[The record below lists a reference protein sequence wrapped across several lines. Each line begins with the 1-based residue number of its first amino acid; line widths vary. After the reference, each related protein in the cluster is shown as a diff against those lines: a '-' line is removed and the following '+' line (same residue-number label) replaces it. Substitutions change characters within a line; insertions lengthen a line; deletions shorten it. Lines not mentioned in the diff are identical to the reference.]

1 MSKITTHILDTTKGK
16 PAEGVTIILYGGEN
30 DARLNNEVG
39 QEWTELAR
47 GKTNTDGRIADMLDK
62 DDPLHYGIYKMRFE
76 TKDYF
81 DKSQVKTF
89 YPYVEI
95 IFEIDAAQHYH
106 IPLLLSPFGYS
117 TYRGS

>member
-1 MSKITTHILDTTKGK
+1 MSQITTHVLDTSKGK
-16 PAEGVTIILYGGEN
+16 PAEGITIILYRGEN
-30 DARLNNEVG
+30 D
-39 QEWTELAR
+39 QWTEIAR
-47 GKTNTDGRIADMLDK
+47 GATNADGRLSTLLDEEST
-62 DDPLHYGIYKMRFE
+62 LQIGIYKLRFE

-81 DKSQVKTF
+81 DSKQIPTF

-95 IFEIDAAQHYH
+95 DFNVQTNEHYH